1 MPPTSDISSLRLD
14 GKIALIAGGTGALGG
29 AITEGLMRAG
39 ATCAITGTTDDR
51 ASNAASKLGKPGE
64 VRSYGMNA
72 TDLANVEAVRDA
84 VLSDM
89 GGLHI
94 LVNCVGGNTPKATTS
109 ESASFLDLDDDAF
122 RHVMDLNFVYGT
134 VRMCRVF
141 GSAMTD
147 DASIINISSM
157 AADRPL
163 TRVGGYSASKAAV
176 NNFTQWLAVHF
187 AQEGHANI
195 RVNAI
200 APGFFL
206 SEQNRYLLT
215 EEKTGDLTP
224 RGQSIV
230 DHTPAARFGQPSDL
244 ASTAVWLA
252 SDASRFVNGSI
263 IPVDGGFSAFS
274 GV

>member
-1 MPPTSDISSLRLD
+1 MSSTENSVPLRLD

-29 AITEGLMRAG
+29 AIAQGLLEAG
-39 ATCAITGTTDDR
+39 ATCAITGTTEERANSAAAKLGGGTDVRGYGLD
-51 ASNAASKLGKPGE
+51 ASNTEHA
-64 VRSYGMNA
+64 
-72 TDLANVEAVRDA
+72 EAVRDA
-84 VLSDM
+84 VLADL

-94 LVNCVGGNTPKATTS
+94 LVNCIGGNTPDATTS
-109 ESASFLDLDDDAF
+109 ATSSFFDLDDEAF
-122 RHVMDLNFVYGT
+122 NKVMNLNFIQGT

-141 GSAMTD
+141 GAAMTGE
-147 DASIINISSM
+147 ASIINISSM

-163 TRVGGYSASKAAV
+163 TRVGAYSASKAAV

-187 AQEGHANI
+187 AQEGYANI

-206 SEQNRYLLT
+206 SEQNRYLLLDKETGELT
-215 EEKTGDLTP
+215 E

-230 DHTPAARFGQPSDL
+230 GQTPAARFGDPGDL

-252 SDASRFVNGSI
+252 SDASRFVNGAI
-263 IPVDGGFSAFS
+263 IPVDGGFSAYS